1 MKLLCMNRN
10 KRLFL
15 RCRSLRC
22 LKHARPESA
31 SINPCDWI
39 RKAEAAAQTSPHSLP
54 RECPQIHALPRLCS
68 VLNRLHTLPGL
79 TLRQTLPLHHRLETC
94 LLENVTSSQDN
105 LGSFI
110 AKRTDEAAAN
120 LQPRRSGRRGTG
132 AERGGTCTTYKSI
145 LKSLKGLTLN
155 L

>member
-1 MKLLCMNRN
+1 MNRN
-10 KRLFL
+10 NRFFFL
-15 RCRSLRC
+15 RSRSLKC
-22 LKHARPESA
+22 LKQARPEST
-31 SINPCDWI
+31 SIKPLDWI
-39 RKAEAAAQTSPHSLP
+39 RKAEAAAQTSPHPLP
-54 RECPQIHALPRLCS
+54 RECSQIHALPRLCS
-68 VLNRLHTLPGL
+68 VLQRLHTLPGF

-110 AKRTDEAAAN
+110 AERTDEAAAN

-145 LKSLKGLTLN
+145 LKSLEGLTLN